1 MIILRWKFADT
12 DISKNAVHK
21 RHCSHHRRLNLT
33 ILTNTAGGISYQL
46 SYSYTTVIHQYKTDN
61 DQPKTNIF
69 WAVLQVY
76 VCIVHVLAHQSSGYC
91 IFFFSSTTYVFNLL
105 SLLWLAVKVHLS
117 NMLSPP
123 PAPRFFL
130 GCCLKRSLQVIGWA
144 RIHLQSCYF
153 SNE

>member
-33 ILTNTAGGISYQL
+33 ILTNTAGGISYKL

-76 VCIVHVLAHQSSGYC
+76 VCIVHVLAHQSSGYW

-105 SLLWLAVKVHLS
+105 SLLWLAVKVHLHTIKHA
-117 NMLSPP
+117 LSSTSTEIFPWLLFET
-123 PAPRFFL
+123 FFTSYWL
-130 GCCLKRSLQVIGWA
+130 S
-144 RIHLQSCYF
+144 
-153 SNE
+153 